1 MKSNTIISLMHRVS
15 EKILFNYFTWLPD
28 KLYLKLLFRIRMGKR
43 LNLKNPQTFSEK
55 LQWLKLYDRK
65 TEYTMMVDK
74 YAVKDYVAGI
84 IGEEY
89 IIPTIGVWN
98 KLDDIEWDTLPEK
111 FVLKTTY
118 GGGSSGVVIC
128 KDKSTF
134 DRQKAIKKLKKSL
147 KQNIYKTLKE
157 WPYKNVPKRIIAEKY
172 IDPRPETN
180 DLPDYKFFCFNG
192 EPKYCQVIS
201 GRDSKKCIDFFDR
214 DWNHQPFHEP
224 SYYSFADEEPA
235 KPKYLDKM
243 WQAAEQL
250 AQDKAFSRIDFY
262 EVGDDVFFGEI
273 TFFPTSGLG
282 SFEPEDYE
290 TIIGKMITLPG
301 VAGGGGIISK
311 LQIGKY
317 QIIQPDLPDYK
328 FFCFDGEVKA
338 LFIGTERQSGDVKF
352 DYYDADFNHL
362 DLIQQH
368 PMSGRMIDKPLKFE
382 EMKEI
387 ASKISKGIPHARVDL
402 YNINGKI
409 YFGEITFYHHGG
421 LVPFHPEKWDYEF
434 GGWVTLPSKNMPNNK
449 R

>member
-1 MKSNTIISLMHRVS
+1 MNFNAFNSFMHRVA
-15 EKILFNYFTWLPD
+15 EKILFNGFTWLPD
-28 KLYLKLLFRIRMGKR
+28 KLYLKLLFRLRMGKK
-43 LNLKNPQTFSEK
+43 LNLKDPQTFSEK

-65 TEYTMMVDK
+65 PEHTKMVDK
-74 YAVKDYVAGI
+74 YAVKDYVADI
-84 IGEEY
+84 IGEDY
-89 IIPTIGVWN
+89 IIPTIGVWD
-98 KLDDIEWDTLPEK
+98 KLEDIDWDILPEK

-128 KDKSTF
+128 KDKTTF
-134 DRQKAIKKLKKSL
+134 DRQQAISKLKKSL
-147 KQNIYKTLKE
+147 KQDIYRTLKE
-157 WPYKNVPKRIIAEKY
+157 WPYKNVPKRIIAEQY
-172 IDPRPETN
+172 IDPRPETK

-201 GRDSKKCIDFFDR
+201 GRESKKCIDFFDR

-301 VAGGGGIISK
+301 VAGGG
-311 LQIGKY
+311 
-317 QIIQPDLPDYK
+317 
-328 FFCFDGEVKA
+328 
-338 LFIGTERQSGDVKF
+338 
-352 DYYDADFNHL
+352 
-362 DLIQQH
+362 
-368 PMSGRMIDKPLKFE
+368 
-382 EMKEI
+382 
-387 ASKISKGIPHARVDL
+387 
-402 YNINGKI
+402 
-409 YFGEITFYHHGG
+409 
-421 LVPFHPEKWDYEF
+421 
-434 GGWVTLPSKNMPNNK
+434 
-449 R
+449 